1 MAAKVFCI
9 ANQKGGVGKTTTAV
23 NLASSLAAAE
33 RKTLIIDIDPQANSG
48 SGLGV
53 AKNKIRESIYHVII
67 EKTTI
72 SKILIRP
79 KKELP
84 FLMLA
89 PSNTDLIGAEIELVG
104 AIGREQKLKAGIEE
118 VLDKFDYILIDCPP
132 SLGLLTVNSLTAANS
147 IIVPLQCEY
156 FALEGLGQLLNTI
169 NIIRKNIN
177 KSLYIEGILLTMFDA
192 RNNLSHQVQEEVTK
206 HFGDQLFKSVVPRNV
221 SLSECSSYGLPII
234 LYDINS
240 KGAKSYL
247 ELAQEIIRREK

>member
-1 MAAKVFCI
+1 MCI

-23 NLASSLAAAE
+23 NLSSSLAAAE
-33 RKTLIIDIDPQANSG
+33 MKTLVIDIDPQANAG

-53 AKNKIRESIYHVII
+53 DKNTIRQSIYHVLI
-67 EKTTI
+67 EKVNI
-72 SKILIRP
+72 SKILLKP
-79 KKELP
+79 NEDLP

-104 AIGREQKLKAGIEE
+104 AIGREQKLKTGIEE

-132 SLGLLTVNSLTAANS
+132 SLGLLTVNSLTAADS
-147 IIVPLQCEY
+147 IIIPLQCEY

-169 NIIRKNIN
+169 SIIKKNIN
-177 KSLYIEGILLTMFDA
+177 KKLKIEGILLTMFDS
-192 RNNLSHQVQEEVTK
+192 RNNLSHQVQEEVTR
-206 HFGDQLFKSVVPRNV
+206 HFGDQVYKSVIPRNV
-221 SLSECSSYGLPII
+221 SLSECSSFGLPII

-247 ELAQEIIRREK
+247 ELTQEFIRREK